1 MGSAPAPV
9 LLLMLLLSLS
19 DSDQL
24 LLEQSALE
32 ATTIRNQTKLK
43 IKFYSNLIKSK
54 NKIKINASIIYCN
67 SECLV
72 QV

>member
-19 DSDQL
+19 DSDQ

>member
-1 MGSAPAPV
+1 MDSAPALV

-24 LLEQSALE
+24 LEQSALE
-32 ATTIRNQTKLK
+32 ATTVRDQTKLK

>member
-1 MGSAPAPV
+1 MDSAPAPV

-19 DSDQL
+19 DSDQ